1 MKLRIHDNS
10 ARLRL
15 SRTDVDRLSRG
26 ETLEEK
32 IEFQP
37 GHALS
42 YSLAVEPVDQAG
54 ARMEGSAIRFFVPS
68 ARAARWLGS
77 AEVGVTGPG
86 VVIEKDFQ
94 CLHRESSEDADSFPN
109 PNA

>member
-15 SRTDVDRLSRG
+15 SRTDVDRLAVG
-26 ETLEEK
+26 ETLVEK

-37 GHALS
+37 GQALT
-42 YSLAVEPVDQAG
+42 YSLAVQPMEQAG
-54 ARMEGSAIRFFVPS
+54 VRFENAAIQFFIPA
-68 ARAARWLGS
+68 ARAERWLHS
-77 AEVGVTGPG
+77 AEVGISGPG